1 MNSIIKKKIIC
12 TMISIVTGL
21 IVTGAVVRGR
31 ALEDKLEET
40 QNGLSEEV
48 FRFHV
53 LANSNSDGDQ
63 ELKRKVR
70 DGILSYMKEQ
80 LPGEVDKEET
90 KSWAE
95 EHLRELEQ
103 VAKQII
109 VEEGYFY
116 DVKAKVETVLFPKK
130 TYGDITFPAGD
141 YEALRILIGEAA
153 GKNWWCVLYP
163 NLCFIDSV
171 HAVVPEEEKEELAE
185 VLTEEEYQLITI
197 GTRFKIKWFFLGQ

>member
-1 MNSIIKKKIIC
+1 MKSMMKKKLIC
-12 TMISIVTGL
+12 TVISIFTSL
-21 IVTGAVVRGR
+21 IVTGGVMRGK
-31 ALEDKLEET
+31 ALEYKLEET
-40 QNGLSEEV
+40 QNGLAEEV

-53 LANSNSDGDQ
+53 LANSNSDADQ

-80 LPGEVDKEET
+80 LPEEADKEET

-95 EHLRELEQ
+95 EHLKELEM
-103 VAKQII
+103 AARKII

-116 DVKAKVETVLFPKK
+116 DVKAKVETVSFPKK

-153 GKNWWCVLYP
+153 GNNWWCVLYP

-171 HAVVPEEEKEELAE
+171 HAVVPEEEKEELE
-185 VLTEEEYQLITI
+185 QVLTEEEYQLITV

>member
-1 MNSIIKKKIIC
+1 MKSMMKKKLIC
-12 TMISIVTGL
+12 TVISIFISL
-21 IVTGAVVRGR
+21 IVTGGVMRGK
-31 ALEDKLEET
+31 ALEYKLEET
-40 QNGLSEEV
+40 QNGLAEEV

-53 LANSNSDGDQ
+53 LANSNSDADQ

-80 LPGEVDKEET
+80 LPEEADKEET

-95 EHLRELEQ
+95 EHLKELEMTARKI
-103 VAKQII
+103 V

-116 DVKAKVETVLFPKK
+116 DVKAKVETVSFPKK

-153 GKNWWCVLYP
+153 GNNWWCVLYP

-171 HAVVPEEEKEELAE
+171 HAVVPEEEKEELE
-185 VLTEEEYQLITI
+185 QVLTEEEYQLITV
-197 GTRFKIKWFFLGQ
+197 GTRFKIKWFFLGK

>member
-1 MNSIIKKKIIC
+1 MKSMMKKKLIC
-12 TMISIVTGL
+12 TVISIFISL
-21 IVTGAVVRGR
+21 IVTGGVMRGK
-31 ALEDKLEET
+31 ALEYKLEET
-40 QNGLSEEV
+40 QNGLAEEV

-53 LANSNSDGDQ
+53 LANSNSDADQ

-80 LPGEVDKEET
+80 LSEEADKEET

-95 EHLRELEQ
+95 EHLKELEM
-103 VAKQII
+103 AARKII

-116 DVKAKVETVLFPKK
+116 DVKAKVETVSFPKK

-153 GKNWWCVLYP
+153 GNNWWCVLYP

-171 HAVVPEEEKEELAE
+171 HAVVPEEEKEELE
-185 VLTEEEYQLITI
+185 QVLTEEEYQLITV